1 MSSVYNIAT
10 HKKVFKLYRGEY
22 KLKPYNI
29 NDTTPELITKYKI
42 NNNSTLSELSNIV
55 GCSLSYLCNVE
66 NKVLKPNDKVAK
78 IVSNLTI
85 KTMLE

>member
-1 MSSVYNIAT
+1 MSSIYNIAT

-29 NDTTPELITKYKI
+29 NDTIPELITKYKI
-42 NNNSTLSELSNIV
+42 NTNSTLTELSNLV
-55 GCSLSYLCNVE
+55 GCSVSYLCHVE
-66 NKVLKPNDKVAK
+66 NKVLKPNDTVVKR
-78 IVSNLTI
+78 VSNLTL